1 MIVRESDLA
10 IELEAF
16 DLDIQLEYSYL
27 WTLNELN
34 TGPKYGILLS
44 RCEQCRETCGMLS
57 FFWKEEHS

>member
-1 MIVRESDLA
+1 MIVRESDIA

-44 RCEQCRETCGMLS
+44 RCEKCRETCGMLS
-57 FFWKEEHS
+57 FFWKEHS